1 MMTWYQYIWA
11 PGIWSNVAVHT
22 AWTAGTVVALAS
34 GTVGVFVVMRGQS
47 FTGHALGDVGST
59 GAAGAFLAGVGALWG
74 FLVAGAVTGGS
85 IEWLGRRVRE
95 RDIATG
101 VVMAFMLG
109 LSALFLYLVSIY
121 TNASNAPMAILFG
134 SLFTISPSLQPS
146 LVGLSIAALAI
157 LALIYRPLLFSTA
170 TPEVAQSRGIP
181 VRLVG
186 LAFMLALVIAAEEAA
201 LAVGAI
207 LSTALL
213 IGPAATAARMARR
226 PGMAVLLAAG
236 LAIGNIWL
244 GILLAYDS
252 YWWPP
257 IHTGWPV
264 SFFVTVVS
272 LVMYAAGGLLQR
284 LRTTRELAAGR
295 EGGR

>member
-1 MMTWYQYIWA
+1 MAWYQYIWA
-11 PGIWSNVAVHT
+11 PGIWGNPAVYT
-22 AWTAGTVVALAS
+22 AWTAGTLVALAS
-34 GTVGVFVVMRGQS
+34 GAVGVFVVMRGQS
-47 FTGHALGDVGST
+47 FTGHALGDVGTT
-59 GAAGAFLAGVGALWG
+59 GAAGAFLAGIGALWG
-74 FLVAGAVTGGS
+74 FLAAGAVTGGAV
-85 IEWLGRRVRE
+85 EWLGRRVRE

-109 LSALFLYLVSIY
+109 LAALFLYLVSIY
-121 TNASNAPMAILFG
+121 TNASNAPMTILFG
-134 SLFTISPSLQPS
+134 SLFTVSPSLQPA
-146 LVGLSIAALAI
+146 LVVLSVAALAI

-170 TPEVAQSRGIP
+170 TPEVARSRGIP

-213 IGPAATAARMARR
+213 IGPAATAARAARR
-226 PGMAVLLAAG
+226 PATAVLLGAG
-236 LAIGNIWL
+236 LAVANIWL

-257 IHTGWPV
+257 VHTGWPV
-264 SFFVTVVS
+264 SFFVTLLS
-272 LVMYAAGGLLQR
+272 LLMYGVGGLLQR
-284 LRTTRELAAGR
+284 GR
-295 EGGR
+295 RMRALPVPQEGGR